1 MPHAGQLHRHAS
13 GHRGGCS
20 PGGRG
25 SAAPGHGQVPST
37 GATEAGHRRPYG
49 GVRAPYPLDRSAPS
63 YRIQSFTP
71 TKSAQRSVNPE
82 TPFRNAAVF
91 SPEFPATAAGAG
103 GRETDSRRIYCLLR
117 TILLSAGGFLTDTL
131 PCGGA
136 AGRGTPNPG
145 PPPASTAAAPHPPP
159 AGAGPRPPAGR
170 TPPPAP
176 PGRGRRAG
184 GRRQLKRDEGADRGK
199 KLLGPSCEGRGGGL
213 REGGDG

>member
-131 PCGGA
+131 PCGA

>member
-82 TPFRNAAVF
+82 TPFRNAAAF

-117 TILLSAGGFLTDTL
+117 TILLSAGGFLIDTL
-131 PCGGA
+131 PCGA

-184 GRRQLKRDEGADRGK
+184 GRRQLKRDEGADREK

>member
-117 TILLSAGGFLTDTL
+117 TILLSAGGFLIDTL
-131 PCGGA
+131 PCGA

-184 GRRQLKRDEGADRGK
+184 GRRQLKRDEGADREK

>member
-82 TPFRNAAVF
+82 TPFRNAAAF

-131 PCGGA
+131 PCGA

-145 PPPASTAAAPHPPP
+145 PPASLHSGGSAPAARRGRAPAPGRENASSRPAGSGKKGGRAAP
-159 AGAGPRPPAGR
+159 AEAGR
-170 TPPPAP
+170 
-176 PGRGRRAG
+176 RG
-184 GRRQLKRDEGADRGK
+184 
-199 KLLGPSCEGRGGGL
+199 
-213 REGGDG
+213 